1 MQESSKTN
9 NKEDLPGQE
18 RRTPSRR
25 TTTSSISE
33 VDKTPIA
40 VGGGI
45 ELGISSVI
53 VQFNAK
59 FVVCGFFGSAKIVRV
74 FVAARSPHR
83 FHVFLFIVPQQEQE
97 EEEEALEQEEAR
109 QQVAGRAAGGTGDVL
124 LSEMFL

>member
-1 MQESSKTN
+1 M
-9 NKEDLPGQE
+9 
-18 RRTPSRR
+18 
-25 TTTSSISE
+25 
-33 VDKTPIA
+33 DKTPIA
-40 VGGGI
+40 AGGGI

-59 FVVCGFFGSAKIVRV
+59 ICRWYRGHRRFFLVVVLLVCCCGYVGLCECMGFVVCGFFGSAKIVRV

-83 FHVFLFIVPQQEQE
+83 FHVFFIVAQQE
-97 EEEEALEQEEAR
+97 EEEEEEAQEQEEAR